1 MEWKIKQF
9 KKAALKN
16 FKVNFVAT
24 VFITFVVA
32 FLTSEGANSVVL
44 LKQYDTKTQ
53 QAEYVVNY
61 AKRIT
66 DEQFLRDLLDDLFN
80 DGKESLS
87 DTTSQLISDLK
98 TLSASTL
105 IESLTAFA
113 PEASIVINSYSAGT
127 EISRNGDV
135 IRALGII
142 ASSVISLLFTIFAG
156 NLLIIGKR
164 RFYLDAS
171 NGKLYS
177 DSGQEKA
184 RHPSFTLFWV
194 FRKGEYGNC
203 MRIMLKKD
211 LLQLLWSLTIVGGF
225 IKLYE
230 YRMISYILAD
240 NPNISSK
247 EAFALSKRLTYGY
260 KWKMFVLDLEF
271 LPWQIVQVLTLGL
284 GGLFFV
290 NPYYYGTLTQCYNCL
305 VANYNMASDEAAATV
320 EVGADEQKGI
330 IDSAGQI
337 ITDLGASITERTRI
351 ILAKYNPFRKYDFVT
366 IVMLFLTFAV
376 IGWLWEVV
384 LHIVQTGD
392 FVKRGVLNGPWLPIY
407 GVGGVMALVFMKK
420 YLYNPIKTLG
430 LMIVMFGTLEYLTS
444 YVLELIHG
452 VRWWDYTGY
461 FMNINGRICLEGVLI
476 FAFAGGAVVYFIAPM
491 LGSVYDKISKKVKVA
506 ICIVLMTL
514 FVADVIA
521 SAFKPNVGK
530 GITAGWQEEVEETQ
544 EVDNES

>member
-1 MEWKIKQF
+1 MKWKIKQF
-9 KKAALKN
+9 KSAALKN
-16 FKVNFVAT
+16 FRANFIVT

-32 FLTSEGANSVVL
+32 FLTSEGTNSVAL
-44 LKQYDTKTQ
+44 LKQYDSKTQ
-53 QAEYVVNY
+53 QASNVVNY

-66 DEQFLRDLLDDLFN
+66 DEEFFRVLMKDLFN
-80 DGKESLS
+80 GGKEPIS
-87 DTTSQLISDLK
+87 DTTSNLIRDLK
-98 TLSASTL
+98 ALSASTA
-105 IESLTAFA
+105 IESVSAFA
-113 PEASIVINSYSAGT
+113 PEVSVVINAYSAGR
-127 EISRNGDV
+127 EIVQKGNIV
-135 IRALGII
+135 KALGII
-142 ASSVISLLFTIFAG
+142 ASTVISLLFAIFVG
-156 NLLIIGKR
+156 NILIIGKR
-164 RFYLDAS
+164 RFYLDSAKEICH
-171 NGKLYS
+171 NTGF
-177 DSGQEKA
+177 EKTKHSA
-184 RHPSFTLFWV
+184 FTLFFV

-225 IKLYE
+225 VKLYE

-247 EAFALSKRLTYGY
+247 EAFDLSKKLTYGY

-290 NPYYYGTLTQCYNCL
+290 NPYYYGTLIQCYNCL
-305 VANYNMASDEAAATV
+305 AANYNMASDEAAMTV
-320 EVGADEQKGI
+320 EAEADEQKGL

-337 ITDLGASITERTRI
+337 ITDLGASITERTRV

-384 LHIVQTGD
+384 LHIIQTGD

-420 YLYNPIKTLG
+420 YIYNPIKTFG
-430 LMIVMFGTLEYLTS
+430 IMIVMFGTLEYLTS

-452 VRWWDYTGY
+452 IRWWDYTGY
-461 FMNINGRICLEGVLI
+461 FMNLNGRICLEGVLI

-491 LGSVYDKISKKVKVA
+491 LGSVYDKINKKIKVA
-506 ICIVLMTL
+506 ICVVLMTL
-514 FVADVIA
+514 FVADVIV
-521 SAFKPNVGK
+521 SSFKPNVGK
-530 GITAGWQEEVEETQ
+530 GITAGWQEAVEETR